1 MSLMS
6 KLLSTTLLATV
17 TISATT
23 VEEVKDYVE
32 NHMVNNPQIEVTSVD
47 IIGKKDLEKPKGWT
61 AFFVNIHAEI
71 QRSKTEKDRVTVPET
86 IFAKDGFAAPTLID
100 MKTGKD
106 LKSQLKPDLDPAIYD
121 EKHLVAGNK
130 DAKHKLV
137 VFSDPQCP
145 YCKEVVPEM
154 YKIVKEHPET
164 FALYY
169 YHMPLLRLH
178 PVSDII
184 TRAMQTEQNKKNF
197 DKAMSMYSLEINP
210 TEVNAT
216 KVLNIIN
223 KKYDLNITEEDINR
237 EEISKELLNDRKVAT
252 KAMVSGTPTVFIDGK
267 WDRSKQEY
275 KKLIPSK

>member
-6 KLLSTTLLATV
+6 KLLSTTLLVTV

-23 VEEVKDYVE
+23 VDEVKDYVK
-32 NHMVNNPQIEVTSVD
+32 NKMVNNPQIEVTSVD
-47 IIGKKDLEKPKGWT
+47 VIGKKELEEPKGWT
-61 AFFVNIHAEI
+61 AFFVNIHANI
-71 QRSKTEKDRVTVPET
+71 KRSKTEKDRVTVPET

-100 MKTGKD
+100 MKTGED
-106 LKSQLKPDLDPAIYD
+106 LKSKLKPDLDPSIYD
-121 EKHLVAGNK
+121 EKHLIAGNK
-130 DAKHKLV
+130 DAKHKIV

-145 YCKEVVPEM
+145 YCREVVPKM
-154 YKIVKEHPET
+154 YKTVKEHPET

-184 TRAMQTEQNKKNF
+184 TRAMLVEQNKKNF
-197 DKAMSMYSLEINP
+197 DKAMDMYSLKINP

-216 KVLNIIN
+216 KVLAKIN
-223 KKYDLNITEEDINR
+223 KEYDLNITEEDINR
-237 EEISKELLNDRKVAT
+237 EEISKELIFDRKMAT

>member
-1 MSLMS
+1 MS

-23 VEEVKDYVE
+23 VEEVKDYVK
-32 NHMVNNPQIEVTSVD
+32 NQMVNNPRIEVKKVD
-47 IIGKKDLEKPKGWT
+47 MIGKKELENPKGWT

-71 QRSKTEKDRVTVPET
+71 KRSKTERDRVTVPET

-106 LKSQLKPDLDPAIYD
+106 LKSQLKPDLDPSIYD
-121 EKHLVAGNK
+121 DKHLIAGNK
-130 DAKHKLV
+130 DAKHKIV

-145 YCKEVVPEM
+145 FCREVVPKM
-154 YKIVKEHPET
+154 YKRVKEHPET

-184 TRAMQTEQNKKNF
+184 TRAMLVAQNKKKF
-197 DKAMSMYSLEINP
+197 DKAMDMYSLSVNP
-210 TEVNAT
+210 AEVNAT
-216 KVLNIIN
+216 KVLGAIN
-223 KKYDLNITEEDINR
+223 KKYDLNITEEEINK
-237 EEISKELLNDRKVAT
+237 EEITKELAHDRKVAA

-267 WDRSKQEY
+267 WDRTKKEY
-275 KKLIPSK
+275 EKYIPSK